1 MKTFAPAPAD
11 PSRRRFVQGLA
22 LGGAAASLGLLRSGQ
37 AWSQSSTAQPT
48 VLSGTEFDLTIGEIM
63 VDITGHRRSAM
74 VVNGQ
79 LPGPTLRWREGDTV
93 TLRVRNT
100 LSVTSSI
107 HWHGIILPYQMDGVP
122 GLSFPG
128 IAPGETFTYRFT
140 VRQTGTYWYHSHS
153 GFQEQSGVYGAIV
166 IEPREAARSSVRD
179 FVLLLSDWSDRDP
192 ASLMATLKRQSDYY
206 NYNQPTA
213 AGFLRDVEQLG
224 MREALSKRRMWNQMR
239 MSPTDLSDISG
250 ATYTYLCNGVGPAGN
265 WTGVFTPGERVRL
278 RIINGSSMT
287 YFDVRIPGLQMTVV
301 SADGQAVEPV
311 TVDEFRLGVA
321 ETLDV
326 MVQPGD
332 AAWTVFAQ
340 AIDRSGYARA
350 TLAPRAGMQAAVP
363 PMDLVPRLSM
373 GDMMGSMAGMS
384 GMTHDASAT
393 SAMGGMHGASAEHTG
408 HNGHAGMQG
417 MQGMASN
424 MSGHGAD
431 GFPVW
436 QCRTGPSVDMCVP
449 SPRTSIDDP
458 GVGLRHNGRR
468 VLSYADLRTIG
479 GPLDPREPGRTLTLH
494 LTGNME
500 RYIWGFDGRKY
511 SQAAPIALRYGERVR
526 VTLINDTMMNHPIH
540 LHGMWSELEAPD
552 GSFQARKH
560 TITVQPAQQLS
571 YLVSANAPG
580 HWAYH
585 CHMLYH
591 MEAGMF
597 REVVVA

>member
-1 MKTFAPAPAD
+1 
-11 PSRRRFVQGLA
+11 
-22 LGGAAASLGLLRSGQ
+22 
-37 AWSQSSTAQPT
+37 
-48 VLSGTEFDLTIGEIM
+48 
-63 VDITGHRRSAM
+63 
-74 VVNGQ
+74 
-79 LPGPTLRWREGDTV
+79 
-93 TLRVRNT
+93 
-100 LSVTSSI
+100 
-107 HWHGIILPYQMDGVP
+107 
-122 GLSFPG
+122 
-128 IAPGETFTYRFT
+128 
-140 VRQTGTYWYHSHS
+140 
-153 GFQEQSGVYGAIV
+153 VYGAIV
-166 IEPREAARSSVRD
+166 IEPREAAHPPVRD
-179 FVLLLSDWSDRDP
+179 LVLLLSDWSDRDP
-192 ASLMATLKRQSDYY
+192 ASLLATLKRQSDYY

-213 AGFLRDVEQLG
+213 IDFLRDVEQLG
-224 MREALSKRRMWNQMR
+224 MRKALSKRRMWNQMR

-287 YFDVRIPGLQMTVV
+287 YFDVRIPGLKMTVV

-363 PMDLVPRLSM
+363 PMDPVPRLSM
-373 GDMMGSMAGMS
+373 VDMMGAMAGMGGTTPHGQSMPGMPGMAASDAHPAHAMAGMS
-384 GMTHDASAT
+384 HPAAARAQDAFAF
-393 SAMGGMHGASAEHTG
+393 
-408 HNGHAGMQG
+408 QR
-417 MQGMASN
+417 
-424 MSGHGAD
+424 
-431 GFPVW
+431 W
-436 QCRTGPSVDMCVP
+436 QCHTGPSVDMCVP
-449 SPRTSIDDP
+449 DPRTNLDDP

-479 GPLDPREPGRTLTLH
+479 GALDPRDPGRTLILH

-500 RYIWGFDGRKY
+500 RYIWGFDGKKY
-511 SQAAPIALRYGERVR
+511 SEAPPIAFRYGERVR

-552 GSFQARKH
+552 GSFQVRKH
-560 TITVQPAQQLS
+560 TITVQPAQQVS
-571 YLVSANAPG
+571 YLVNADAPG
-580 HWAYH
+580 RWAYH